1 MVMPSGYN
9 QRMKLSYYDLLSV
22 YVKINTDKEDKIM
35 AMKYVPE
42 PFRIK
47 MVEPIKMLTRQERE
61 EKIKE
66 AHYNMFGLKG
76 EDCYIDLLTDSGT
89 NAMSSFQWAG
99 VMQGDEAY
107 AGASSYYRLREA
119 GQDIFGYQYI
129 QPVHQG
135 RAAEKVL
142 FPVLLGP
149 GKFAVSN
156 MFFDTTRAHVEL
168 AGARAIDCVVEEA
181 KNPAKRAPFKGNM
194 DVKKLEELILEHGA
208 ENIGL
213 VVMTVTNN
221 SAGGQPV
228 SLENMRQ
235 VSQICKKYNI
245 PLDIDAARFAEN
257 AYFVKRDEEEC
268 KNMSIKEI
276 IRCMFSYGDMFT
288 MSAKKDGI
296 VNIGGLIGIKDE
308 KSPLIL
314 KIKANCIS
322 YEGFYTYGGLA
333 GRDMEALAIGL
344 YEGIN
349 DDYLE
354 YRIGQMEYLASRLD
368 DAGIAYQSPVG
379 GHGVFVD
386 AAAMFPQIPYYEF
399 PGQVLGVELYKEA
412 GIRACDIGSYM
423 LGNDPDTGK
432 QLHADFEFTRLAIP
446 RRVYTQAHLDIIAD
460 ALIAIKKR
468 AGQINHGYRI
478 TWEPPILRHFQAHL
492 EPVQQ

>member
-1 MVMPSGYN
+1 
-9 QRMKLSYYDLLSV
+9 
-22 YVKINTDKEDKIM
+22 M
-35 AMKYVPE
+35 AVKYVPE

-47 MVEPIKMLTRQERE
+47 MVETIRMLTREERE
-61 EKIKE
+61 EKIRE

-89 NAMSSFQWAG
+89 NAMSAVQWGG

-107 AGASSYYRLREA
+107 AGASSYYHLIDA
-119 GQDIFGYQYI
+119 GKDIFGYGYI

-142 FPVLLGP
+142 FPLLLGP

-168 AGARAIDCVVEEA
+168 AGARAIDCVVEAA

-194 DVKKLEELILEHGA
+194 DVEKLEALILEHGA

-213 VVMTVTNN
+213 VVMTITNN

-235 VSQICKKYNI
+235 VSQVCRKYGI

-257 AYFVKRDEEEC
+257 AYFIKRDEEAC
-268 KNMSIKEI
+268 KDMSVKEI
-276 IRCMFSYGDMFT
+276 VQQMFGYADMFT
-288 MSAKKDGI
+288 MSAKKDAI
-296 VNIGGLIGIKDE
+296 VNMGGLIGVKEED
-308 KSPLIL
+308 SPLIL
-314 KIKANCIS
+314 KIRANCIS

-333 GRDMEALAIGL
+333 GRDLEALAAGL
-344 YEGIN
+344 YEGI
-349 DDYLE
+349 DEDYLR

-399 PGQVLGVELYKEA
+399 PGQVLAVELYKEA

-423 LGNDPDTGK
+423 LGNDPDTGE

-446 RRVYTQAHLDIIAD
+446 RRVYTQAHLDIMAE
-460 ALIAIKKR
+460 ALTAIKER
-468 AGQINHGYRI
+468 AHEIKHGYRI

-492 EPVQQ
+492 EPVSEKTE